1 MTVTLA
7 EAKASA
13 RAFLAAGQPAAAL
26 ATFDHIL
33 TAAPLDDD
41 VRLSIAD
48 LLTAAGKPED
58 AQQIYRALTGHL
70 LRAGRPLPALVVAE
84 RLADVDPAASAAL
97 RDALTDMY
105 AAGSPRLAPFA
116 ARAAPLDP
124 NLPIPALD
132 TDSID
137 AARTDAGEG
146 GAASFDDLAASATR
160 RALDLT
166 ASAELAPPQEQVH
179 PIAFLSEL
187 EPDSLRAVLASLQ
200 VKRVAQGQQVFRQ
213 GEPGTSLF
221 LVALGQ
227 LQVATTLNT
236 GAQRELARLHENSL
250 FGEMALVTSQARGAS
265 VTAVEDATVLEL
277 DRAALD
283 RVRASLPSIEVALA
297 RFTRERLI
305 KNLLATSPL
314 FTPFTR
320 EQQKQLLQRFE
331 GTEVD
336 AGVTVIRQGE
346 AGQGLYIVL
355 TGEMTVEALADPSVP
370 VAEPIALGKLQPGDI
385 FGEMSLLTDQPTS
398 ATVRATVPCTLLF
411 LPRLYFD
418 RLTDA
423 IPEVKQYF
431 ATIAQ
436 RRANDNSSRLFAGAL
451 PEETVEL
458 DDSDGILI

>member
-13 RAFLAAGQPAAAL
+13 RAFLAAGQQAAAL
-26 ATFDHIL
+26 ATFNHIL

-41 VRLSIAD
+41 VRLAIAD
-48 LLTAAGKPED
+48 LLAATGKGDE
-58 AQQIYRALTGHL
+58 AQQIHRALTGHL
-70 LRAGRPLPALVVAE
+70 LRAGRPLPALVAADH
-84 RLADVDPAASAAL
+84 LAQSDRATADSL
-97 RDALTDMY
+97 RDALADMY

-116 ARAAPLDP
+116 ARTAPLDP
-124 NLPIPALD
+124 NLPIPALPSD
-132 TDSID
+132 LIEAASSEAASID
-137 AARTDAGEG
+137 ELSAR
-146 GAASFDDLAASATR
+146 ATAL
-160 RALDLT
+160 ALDLT
-166 ASAELAPPQEQVH
+166 AHPPAQEQVH

-187 EPDSLRAVLASLQ
+187 EPDSLRAVLASL
-200 VKRVAQGQQVFRQ
+200 RVRHVPQGQLVFRQ

-227 LQVATTLNT
+227 LQVATALPS
-236 GAQRELARLHENSL
+236 GARRELARLHENSL

-265 VTAVEDATVLEL
+265 VTALEDATVLEL

-283 RVRASLPSIEVALA
+283 RVRASLPTIEIALA

-331 GTEVD
+331 GNEVD

-355 TGEMTVEALADPSVP
+355 TGEMMVEALADPP
-370 VAEPIALGKLQPGDI
+370 AALAEPIPLGKLQPGDI

-398 ATVRATVPCTLLF
+398 ATVRASAPCTLLF

-423 IPEVKQYF
+423 IPEVKRYF
-431 ATIAQ
+431 ATVAQ
-436 RRANDNSSRLFAGAL
+436 RRANDNSTRLYAGAL

>member
-7 EAKASA
+7 EAKASP
-13 RAFLAAGQPAAAL
+13 RAFLAAGQQAAAL

-41 VRLSIAD
+41 VRLAIAD
-48 LLTAAGKPED
+48 LLAAAGKGDE
-58 AQQIYRALTGHL
+58 ARQIHRALTGHL
-70 LRAGRPLPALVVAE
+70 LRAGRPLPALVAADH
-84 RLADVDPAASAAL
+84 LAQSDPAAADSL
-97 RDALTDMY
+97 RDALADMY

-124 NLPIPALD
+124 DLPIPALA
-132 TDSID
+132 TDLIGTASGD
-137 AARTDAGEG
+137 AAASIEG
-146 GAASFDDLAASATR
+146 LSASATA

-166 ASAELAPPQEQVH
+166 AHPPAQEQVH

-200 VKRVAQGQQVFRQ
+200 VRRVPQGQLVFRQ

-227 LQVATTLNT
+227 LQVATTLPS

-265 VTAVEDATVLEL
+265 VTALEDATVLEL

-331 GTEVD
+331 GNEVD

-355 TGEMTVEALADPSVP
+355 TGEMTVEALADPA
-370 VAEPIALGKLQPGDI
+370 AEPIALGKLQPGDI
-385 FGEMSLLTDQPTS
+385 FGEMSLLTDQLTS
-398 ATVRATVPCTLLF
+398 ATVRASAPCTLLF

-423 IPEVKQYF
+423 IPEVKRYF
-431 ATIAQ
+431 ATVAQ
-436 RRANDNSSRLFAGAL
+436 RRASDNSTRLYAGAL